1 MYLSKFF
8 TLREAMDSILELQQR
23 IYLGKKQYMCMT
35 KIQRLRVSIFSLMII
50 SLMVSGCAMVSA
62 LDVTEPMKLSDE
74 DWVVG
79 IGTGNSFNWVSE
91 SLADPVSRDIY
102 ALGQVNGTDGLER
115 FITRIHHNGT
125 KLWAI
130 NDSYEDSFISGL
142 VLGENGT
149 FLYNCFSLNISGT
162 FKSFLRKI
170 DANTGEILE
179 NITIREN
186 STTIVARMAFHPTD
200 SNRLFLSIY
209 SSIELDTVIY
219 DFDLESGTSSWN
231 YTLSPLSEWVF
242 SIPKSLTYNPVDN
255 NLYYAGYDGNMAFS
269 YGGRIY
275 KIEPTELGTRTM
287 YNLTADHPIITQMS
301 NVRVLGEKMYLL
313 GTNYSGPGDWFP
325 FLQIMDLDFNPIE
338 LLHFN
343 DLYMRLN
350 DITVI
355 DDKHLVLGGFHYKAP
370 FQANITE
377 LGYTTGLIML
387 LSNSSTENIYKTD
400 AVHFFGKS
408 DTSII
413 ATMSYVPTTGE
424 LYVGGYSKG
433 IIEGKTLACVAKY
446 SSVYG
451 TIPELPDEV
460 LPFLDEIIE
469 FFTTGENWAGIGI
482 TAGLVFVL
490 TLLFSLLIKGKKGK
504 K

>member
-1 MYLSKFF
+1 
-8 TLREAMDSILELQQR
+8 
-23 IYLGKKQYMCMT
+23 
-35 KIQRLRVSIFSLMII
+35 
-50 SLMVSGCAMVSA
+50 MVSGFAMVSA
-62 LDVTEPMKLSDE
+62 LDVTEPTKISDE

-79 IGTGNSFNWVSE
+79 IGTGKSYNYVTE
-91 SLADPVSRDIY
+91 SLADPISRDVY
-102 ALGQVNGTDGLER
+102 VLGMMNGTDGLGR
-115 FITRIHHNGT
+115 YITRIHHNGS
-125 KLWAI
+125 KLWSI
-130 NDSYEDSFISGL
+130 DDSYEDSYISGL

-149 FLYNCFSLNISGT
+149 VLYNCFSLNISGT
-162 FKSFLRKI
+162 YSSFLRKI

-209 SSIELDTVIY
+209 SHIELDTIIY

-231 YTLSPLSEWVF
+231 YTLLPLDSWTF
-242 SIPKSLTYNPVDN
+242 SIPRSLTYSPEDN

-275 KIEPTELGTRTM
+275 KIEPTESGTRTL
-287 YNLTADHPIITQMS
+287 YNMTEEHPIMTRMAQ
-301 NVRVLGEKMYLL
+301 VRVLGERIYLL
-313 GTNYSGPGDWFP
+313 GNNFSGPGDWFQY
-325 FLQIMDLDFNPIE
+325 LQIMDLDFTPLE
-338 LLHFN
+338 LLEFRDQYIRFN
-343 DLYMRLN
+343 D
-350 DITVI
+350 IVVI
-355 DDKHLVLGGFHYKAP
+355 DDEHLVLGGFHYDAP
-370 FQANITE
+370 FQANDTD

-387 LSNSSTENIYKTD
+387 LSNNPTENTYKTD

-408 DTSII
+408 NTTII
-413 ATMSYVPTTGE
+413 ATMAYVPTTGE

-433 IIEGKTLACVAKY
+433 IVEGKTLACVAKY

-451 TIPELPDEV
+451 TVPECEEPTDEV
-460 LPFLDEIIE
+460 LPFIEELLE
-469 FFTTGENWAGIGI
+469 FFTTGDNWAGIGV

-490 TLLFSLLIKGKKGK
+490 TLILSLIMKGKKGK